1 MSKMSKMPK
10 ISSILKQDWL
20 INILILLGF
29 ALGIYFYPLLPDRV
43 PIHWNASGEVNG
55 YGSKLFGA
63 FGLPAIS
70 LAMYLL
76 FLVLPYIDPKKK
88 NYADFRSTYQFLKY
102 ILILFFLGIEVMTL
116 LIASGVIVNKP
127 IFIQIMV
134 SLLFIL
140 IGNVMGRFKHNYFVG
155 IKTPW
160 TLANEEVWRKTHRM
174 AAPLWVLGGIVNIL
188 LTFLGLHFNGIGFVI
203 IIAVITIVPI
213 VYSYIAYQKI
223 VKT

>member
-1 MSKMSKMPK
+1 MPK

-20 INILILLGF
+20 IIILILLGF

-70 LAMYLL
+70 LAMYLM
-76 FLVLPYIDPKKK
+76 FLVLPYIDPRRK

-102 ILILFFLGIEVMTL
+102 ILILFFLGIEVMTF

-127 IFIQIMV
+127 ILIQIMV

-160 TLANEEVWRKTHRM
+160 TLANEEVWRKTHRL
-174 AAPLWVLGGIVNIL
+174 AAPLWVLGGVVNIL
-188 LTFLGLHFNGIGFVI
+188 LTFLDLHFNGIGFVI
-203 IIAVITIVPI
+203 IIAVISIVPA
-213 VYSYIAYQKI
+213 VYSYIAYQQI
-223 VKT
+223 VKSSN

>member
-1 MSKMSKMPK
+1 MQK
-10 ISSILKQDWL
+10 ISDTLKKDWL
-20 INILILLGF
+20 ILILILIGF
-29 ALGIYFYPLLPDRV
+29 ALGAYFYPSLPDKV
-43 PIHWNASGEVNG
+43 PTHWNASGQVNG

-70 LAMYLL
+70 LAMYLM

-88 NYADFRSTYQFLKY
+88 NYAEFKSTYQFLKY
-102 ILILFFLGIEVMTL
+102 LLIIFFLGIEVMTL

-155 IKTPW
+155 IRTPW
-160 TLANEEVWRKTHRM
+160 TLANEEVWRKTHRL
-174 AAPLWVLGGIVNIL
+174 AAPLWVLGGVMNIL
-188 LTFLGLHFNGIGFVI
+188 LAFTGISFNGIGFVV
-203 IIAVITIVPI
+203 IIAMISIVPMG
-213 VYSYIAYQKI
+213 YSYLAYQQI
-223 VKT
+223 VKR

>member
-1 MSKMSKMPK
+1 MQK
-10 ISSILKQDWL
+10 ISDTLKKDWL
-20 INILILLGF
+20 ILILILFGF
-29 ALGIYFYPLLPDRV
+29 ALGAYFYPSLPDKV
-43 PIHWNASGEVNG
+43 PTHWNASGEVNG

-70 LAMYLL
+70 LTMYLM

-88 NYADFRSTYQFLKY
+88 NYTDFKSTYQFLKY
-102 ILILFFLGIEVMTL
+102 LLILFFLGIQVMTL

-140 IGNVMGRFKHNYFVG
+140 LGNVMGRFKHNYFVG

-160 TLANEEVWRKTHRM
+160 TLANEEVWRKTHRL
-174 AAPLWVLGGIVNIL
+174 AAPLWVFGGVINIL
-188 LTFLGLHFNGIGFVI
+188 LAFSGINFNGIGFMVI
-203 IIAVITIVPI
+203 VAVISIVPI
-213 VYSYIAYQKI
+213 GYSYIAYQQIMK
-223 VKT
+223 V